1 MTLTEAL
8 LVLLQKAAV
17 PKSDSNEVDRDVRLQ
32 KVAFAIG
39 RASELATCTN
49 EYSPVGCR
57 KIASDENLVVAELY
71 WLAEAE
77 TAVRSNV
84 HRDECTRYQCDA
96 VRVRTAAGFQTIHLA
111 RGLWQPHKPPRWTS
125 ARWESIRGDSLEATS
140 NAAWEAAKMLEGYRG
155 MCGGTRGAFAG
166 YATGKHCSHPQA
178 ESRARMTERIRS
190 ELIRLRASDIGH
202 QASGIRHRASG
213 LGHTP
218 WVFPRVI
225 GHRPEKKEE

>member
-1 MTLTEAL
+1 MPMTLTEAL

-49 EYSPVGCR
+49 EYSAVGCR
-57 KIASDENLVVAELY
+57 KIASDENLVAAELY
-71 WLAEAE
+71 WLAQAE

-96 VRVRTAAGFQTIHLA
+96 VRVRTAEGFKTIHLA
-111 RGLWQPHKPPRWTS
+111 RGLWQPHKPPRWSS

-166 YATGKHCSHPQA
+166 YATGKRCSHPQA
-178 ESRARMTERIRS
+178 ESRARMTEA
-190 ELIRLRASDIGH
+190 IRLQLIGLR
-202 QASGIRHRASG
+202 SS
-213 LGHTP
+213 
-218 WVFPRVI
+218 VI
-225 GHRPEKKEE
+225 GSQSEK